1 MRTSGELG
9 RLDASGSLA
18 EVEAE
23 CRCRH
28 DGSVY
33 LVRNVTCRSATVVCS
48 GSEGKEAWTRR
59 KKRRED
65 LRRWRRGRARRIS
78 GPSPPSA
85 EREGKG
91 QRGDVTNGGKRA
103 LENRT
108 RRHTGQAAKMSRATH
123 EQLRPRRISP
133 SVGST
138 PSGDHVHQL
147 TTTGH
152 VCQPVLVS
160 ARSQKPIGLV
170 NRTWT
175 ETKSGS
181 NDHLVVSDG
190 GTASDI

>member
-65 LRRWRRGRARRIS
+65 LRRWRRGKARRIS

-123 EQLRPRRISP
+123 EQLRPRRISISRLSAERRSCP
-133 SVGST
+133 SA
-138 PSGDHVHQL
+138 DHHWACL
-147 TTTGH
+147 
-152 VCQPVLVS
+152 S
-160 ARSQKPIGLV
+160 ASPGISSFA
-170 NRTWT
+170 
-175 ETKSGS
+175 ETYRPCKQ
-181 NDHLVVSDG
+181 NMDRDQVRQ
-190 GTASDI
+190 